1 MTFYRNVSFVQKNC
15 HRKRSSNFPLS
26 PTICIFIPIYL
37 YSDRLISMNICNN
50 NNNNKK
56 IWFRIKFSLI
66 SILFTKLKTLRE
78 VAILPSL
85 CRHTKILMNVL
96 ILYKKIVFLFY
107 SSQSAKY
114 EVLLCA
120 KKTTIFKKCPASQN
134 IEFGLLYMIYNL
146 SSIVTKVIFLPC
158 FSLNFFS
165 HVFPNNV
172 KQRKLAKAFSWKAPN
187 IDLKIIVF

>member
-1 MTFYRNVSFVQKNC
+1 MSQK
-15 HRKRSSNFPLS
+15 KIQQLSLS

-37 YSDRLISMNICNN
+37 YSFRLISMNIC

-78 VAILPSL
+78 VSILPSL

-96 ILYKKIVFLFY
+96 ILYKKKIFLFY
-107 SSQSAKY
+107 SK
-114 EVLLCA
+114 VLLCA